1 MNEEFGFYINR
12 PFYMR
17 SRMPMKRVATMHS
30 NHWIYLRRWTES
42 HKAHSQWRFDER
54 TKTIYN
60 MNWKNYVM
68 EIHGN
73 GGHPYVR
80 STASVNSRWW

>member
-17 SRMPMKRVATMHS
+17 SRMPMKRVATKHG
-30 NHWIYLRRWTES
+30 NHWIYLRRWTP
-42 HKAHSQWRFDER
+42 AHAKHAQWRFDEK

-60 MNWKNYVM
+60 MQWTNYVM
-68 EIHGN
+68 EIHSN

-80 STASVNSRWW
+80 STTTVNSRWW

>member
-17 SRMPMKRVATMHS
+17 SRMPMKRVATMHG
-30 NHWIYLRRWTES
+30 NHWIYLRRWTPA
-42 HKAHSQWRFDER
+42 HKTHSQWRFDEK
-54 TKTIYN
+54 TKTLFN
-60 MNWKNYVM
+60 MWHTNYVM
-68 EIHGN
+68 EIHSN

-80 STASVNSRWW
+80 TTTSVNSRWW

>member
-12 PFYMR
+12 PFYIR
-17 SRMPMKRVATMHS
+17 SRMPMKRVVTMHA
-30 NHWIYLRRWTES
+30 NHWIYLRRWTPA
-42 HKAHSQWRFDER
+42 HKTHAQWRFDEK
-54 TKTIYN
+54 TKTIFN
-60 MNWKNYVM
+60 NNWKNVVM

-80 STASVNSRWW
+80 STGSVNSRWW